1 MITIKT
7 PATSANVGPGFD
19 CFGLALNLYNTFEV
33 ELSDKNQLDN
43 VEERFNNDENLF
55 LQAYRKGCNE
65 IGVEDPIH
73 VIFHTEI
80 PVSRGL
86 GSSSSLITAGLY
98 AASLLH
104 DNALSKET
112 IFQLASELEG
122 HPDNVAPCIFGGFTA
137 SLTYNDTFLTRN
149 ISLNESWKYTIFIP
163 DFEVSTQRARS
174 ILPSSYP
181 REIVTKTTSHA
192 SLLLEALRNGDLEL
206 LKIVSE
212 DFIHE
217 PYRKQLIHEFDDL
230 KNIVSNKGTFL
241 ISGSGSTCIL
251 ISKVSLD
258 ENEIEQIHQLKHHW
272 QIKELQIAKNG
283 TEVIS

>member
-1 MITIKT
+1 MITIQT

-33 ELSDKNQLDN
+33 ELSSSNTLEN
-43 VEERFNNDENLF
+43 VEERFNNADNLF
-55 LQAYRKGCNE
+55 LKAYQKGCQA
-65 IGVEDPIH
+65 IGVNDSIH

-86 GSSSSLITAGLY
+86 GSSSSLIVGGLY
-98 AASLLH
+98 AASALH
-104 DNALSKET
+104 DHALSKEQ

-122 HPDNVAPCIFGGFTA
+122 HPDNVAPCIYGGFTA
-137 SLTYNDTFLTRN
+137 SINVKDTFLTQSIPLDPN
-149 ISLNESWKYTIFIP
+149 WKYTIFIP

-174 ILPSSYP
+174 ILPESYP
-181 REIVTKTTSHA
+181 RSIVTKSTAHA
-192 SLLLEALRNGDLEL
+192 SLLIEALRNGDLSL

-217 PYRKQLIHEFDDL
+217 PYRKQLIHEFDTLKSYVQDL
-230 KNIVSNKGTFL
+230 GAFL

-251 ISKVSLD
+251 ISQQQLSTEQKNQIQSL
-258 ENEIEQIHQLKHHW
+258 NHHW
-272 QIKELQIAKNG
+272 NIKELEIAKEG
-283 TEVIS
+283 TLML

>member
-1 MITIKT
+1 MITIQT

-33 ELSDKNQLDN
+33 ELSSSNTLEN
-43 VEERFNNDENLF
+43 VEERFNNADNLF
-55 LQAYRKGCNE
+55 LKAYQKGCQA
-65 IGVEDPIH
+65 IGVNDSIH

-86 GSSSSLITAGLY
+86 GSSSSLIVGGLY
-98 AASLLH
+98 AASALH
-104 DNALSKET
+104 DHALSKEQ

-122 HPDNVAPCIFGGFTA
+122 HPDNVAPCIYGGFTA
-137 SLTYNDTFLTRN
+137 SINVKDTFLTQSIPLDPN
-149 ISLNESWKYTIFIP
+149 WKYTIFIP

-174 ILPSSYP
+174 ILPESYP
-181 REIVTKTTSHA
+181 RSIVTKSTSHA
-192 SLLLEALRNGDLEL
+192 SLLIEALRNGDLSL

-217 PYRKQLIHEFDDL
+217 PYRKQLIHEFDTLKSYVQDL
-230 KNIVSNKGTFL
+230 GAFL

-251 ISKVSLD
+251 ISQQQLSTEQKNQIQSL
-258 ENEIEQIHQLKHHW
+258 NHHW
-272 QIKELQIAKNG
+272 NIKELEIAKEG
-283 TEVIS
+283 TLLL